1 MLIFILVYVII
12 GRTVVLLDEADIFLE
27 QRSLEDLKRNA
38 LVSGKH
44 NCYMTTKSEL
54 ISVVFLRVLE
64 YYDGGRLRTVF
75 FPRRYDC

>member
-1 MLIFILVYVII
+1 MLIFTLVYVII

-27 QRSLEDLKRNA
+27 QRSLVDLKRNA

-44 NCYMTTKSEL
+44 NCLTTKPEL

-64 YYDGGRLRTVF
+64 YYDGGRLKTVP
-75 FPRRYDC
+75 FPRKYDC